1 MSFKTAGNPEEV
13 HCASGSFYTCC
24 EHEEHTA
31 ASRLKYAIT
40 KTKLSEGSGI
50 CFPFV
55 LNLNEKGF
63 LGAPCV
69 LQSSGTKQ
77 RKKDQDASGIN
88 YNSTLKMKTRLHGFL
103 RDQEGREGVVLE
115 AQSDFLEVKSRT

>member
-1 MSFKTAGNPEEV
+1 M
-13 HCASGSFYTCC
+13 
-24 EHEEHTA
+24 
-31 ASRLKYAIT
+31 
-40 KTKLSEGSGI
+40 
-50 CFPFV
+50 
-55 LNLNEKGF
+55 
-63 LGAPCV
+63 

-77 RKKDQDASGIN
+77 RKKDQDASGIS